1 MEELPIEPTHFDLIV
16 VGTGLI
22 ESIVAGAASKAG
34 KTVLQLD
41 HAAGYGTQWA
51 SLSVG
56 DAQNL
61 VENLREAEASS
72 VNLEPVVVSSSS
84 DTIMSLPVDSSSGA
98 GCIYDRM
105 EVQDLVGDEFRDR
118 MGNLHRYNLDLSA
131 PKAASGAGAFVD
143 LIVKSG
149 THHYLEFKSTEGTL
163 MWIDGSLQPV
173 PSSRAEVFRN
183 KKLSAMHKR
192 LLMRFLQACLDAKLE
207 TDLAEMPCET
217 ARADAECSSTMP
229 VFSHPDESFFAC
241 LQSHKLP
248 PLLQQVVLYAIAL
261 VDEAPTGSSTGR
273 HVAKGLTA
281 REGVRLVQLYIQSIG
296 RFGPDQGAF
305 LIPLYGTGELPQ
317 AFCRQAAVGG
327 AINVLRRAVVDI
339 QFQKCGDEAAGEGRE
354 RPGAATLP
362 HSAGGG
368 SWKCTAVRTSGGQ
381 QLTCGALVL
390 NAMYMDVMRHAFE
403 AGASPCGEQR
413 VARAICITDASL
425 AEGKSQVLAIFPPGC
440 LEGVTG
446 GPVRA
451 MQVGQSTCAAPDGRF
466 VVYLSAPVGSD
477 GAGIEAVSAAVTAL
491 FRRFDPASTR
501 TAAEEASRG
510 KPPPR
515 DVNLEAD
522 EAAANPA
529 KAEERCLEEAAA
541 PSAGEA
547 SAGQRGAESPHP
559 PESARPQPARGADS
573 RPLLLWAMLY
583 TQRVAEADEVSSFP

>member
-229 VFSHPDESFFAC
+229 V
-241 LQSHKLP
+241 
-248 PLLQQVVLYAIAL
+248 VLYAIAL

-317 AFCRQAAVGG
+317 
-327 AINVLRRAVVDI
+327 
-339 QFQKCGDEAAGEGRE
+339 
-354 RPGAATLP
+354 
-362 HSAGGG
+362 
-368 SWKCTAVRTSGGQ
+368 
-381 QLTCGALVL
+381 
-390 NAMYMDVMRHAFE
+390 
-403 AGASPCGEQR
+403 
-413 VARAICITDASL
+413 
-425 AEGKSQVLAIFPPGC
+425 
-440 LEGVTG
+440 
-446 GPVRA
+446 
-451 MQVGQSTCAAPDGRF
+451 
-466 VVYLSAPVGSD
+466 
-477 GAGIEAVSAAVTAL
+477 
-491 FRRFDPASTR
+491 
-501 TAAEEASRG
+501 
-510 KPPPR
+510 
-515 DVNLEAD
+515 
-522 EAAANPA
+522 
-529 KAEERCLEEAAA
+529 
-541 PSAGEA
+541 
-547 SAGQRGAESPHP
+547 
-559 PESARPQPARGADS
+559 
-573 RPLLLWAMLY
+573 
-583 TQRVAEADEVSSFP
+583 